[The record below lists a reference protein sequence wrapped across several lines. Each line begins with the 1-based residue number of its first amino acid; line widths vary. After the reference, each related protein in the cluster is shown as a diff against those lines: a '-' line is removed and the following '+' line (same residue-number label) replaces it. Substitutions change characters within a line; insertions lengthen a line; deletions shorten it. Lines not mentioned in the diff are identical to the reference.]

1 MIPLLLLS
9 LIAIAAL
16 LYQLR
21 RANQQI
27 DSLLDR
33 IQAPEVVVHRQA
45 LETSK
50 DLENLEPVPVD
61 LGPWATPPPPEDE
74 S

>member
-1 MIPLLLLS
+1 VIFLAAVS
-9 LIAIAAL
+9 LAAICAL
-16 LYQLR
+16 LYLLD
-21 RANQQI
+21 RAHRQI
-27 DSLLDR
+27 DTLLDR
-33 IQAPEVVVHRQA
+33 IQAPEVVVHR
-45 LETSK
+45 ETAK